1 MLTGVALAFVAL
13 LWGMPWPWLRTLAVV
28 ALLIGAA
35 LNMAV
40 WLCHS
45 CFPMEVVMAYGA
57 CTWVDHGLSNMF
69 TGAALAF
76 GMLFSLMK
84 VFSKRR
90 IFFFSFLEEGYM
102 SKLAFLSLGN
112 MPTKA
117 ALAIT
122 ACLWKLPWPW

>member
-1 MLTGVALAFVAL
+1 
-13 LWGMPWPWLRTLAVV
+13 
-28 ALLIGAA
+28 
-35 LNMAV
+35 
-40 WLCHS
+40 
-45 CFPMEVVMAYGA
+45 
-57 CTWVDHGLSNMF
+57 MF